1 MDKKYKSFFE
11 KRLKRFNINSR
22 FLGAI
27 LLTVRYHGIAG
38 RAQRRRAEHQ

>member
-1 MDKKYKSFFE
+1 MDKKYKSFFV

-27 LLTVRYHGIAG
+27 LLTVRYHGTSCLAP
-38 RAQRRRAEHQ
+38 QRWVEHQ

>member
-1 MDKKYKSFFE
+1 MDKKYKSFFV

-27 LLTVRYHGIAG
+27 LLTVRYHGTAVQ
-38 RAQRRRAEHQ
+38 AQRRRAEHQ

>member
-1 MDKKYKSFFE
+1 MDKKYKSFFV

-27 LLTVRYHGIAG
+27 LLTVRYHGTMS
-38 RAQRRRAEHQ
+38 RAQRRRAKHQ

>member
-11 KRLKRFNINSR
+11 KQLKRFNINSR

-27 LLTVRYHGIAG
+27 LLTVHYHGTAG
-38 RAQRRRAEHQ
+38 RAQQRRVEDQ